1 MRQQLLDYITANLTG
16 TIKPSSELPF
26 EEGNQALYLKNLR
39 RVYLA
44 EPYQEQ
50 TTLYATLGGSHINER
65 ADIVQGYLTVDAKNR
80 NTDLDAA
87 LTTLG
92 SAKDVATITGRHRR
106 EFDYTT
112 SIDND
117 RLTYEFQYR
126 FYSIV

>member
-26 EEGNQALYLKNLR
+26 EEGNQALHLKNLR

-50 TTLYATLGGSHINER
+50 TTLYATFNGNHVNVKT
-65 ADIVQGYLTVDAKNR
+65 DIVQGYLTVDAKNR